1 VLQQIISLVIALA
14 LLISVCA
21 ILLSVV
27 AILGTQTLT
36 QVQLNVTELVSTQQI
51 KMVLIHT

>member
-1 VLQQIISLVIALA
+1 VLQQMISLVIALA